1 MSLLARV
8 QARDL
13 FDELEREQEQPTD
26 KIIEVRTGTILEKL
40 VRQFEEYLAYGNMR
54 KDLCEGLREI
64 GECEEGI
71 RARDIEKLSLFLN
84 RYDRSE
90 IFEVRAGDFLTCCF
104 SDCKDYEINIY
115 TTGWKNSPHHLS
127 LQTDKRVTV
136 YGNVGDC
143 LGLCMTRGKITVN
156 GNARGSVG
164 SGMEGG
170 TLSINGNFENLG
182 LAYNCGGNISHRGR
196 QIVRNGGLII

>member
-8 QARDL
+8 QAHDF

-26 KIIEVRTGTILEKL
+26 KIIEVRAGTILEKL
-40 VRQFEEYLAYGNMR
+40 VRQFEEYLVYGNIR

-71 RARDIEKLSLFLN
+71 RARDIEKFSLFLN
-84 RYDRSE
+84 RYNRSE

-115 TTGWKNSPHHLS
+115 TTGWKNSPNFLS

-136 YGNVGDC
+136 YGNVGDW
-143 LGLCMTRGKITVN
+143 LGLCMTRGRITVN

-170 TLSINGNFENLG
+170 TIHLNGDYDGITEVINTKR
-182 LAYNCGGNISHRGR
+182 NIYHKGKPVVLDG
-196 QIVRNGGLII
+196 IVL